1 MQSGELKGK
10 EYIGA
15 PILQNKI
22 VNEERMKAAQ
32 AAMAGGQQQG
42 SGSILDGLLANADQL
57 QGITAIAEP
66 APVMAAGV
74 AGLLRFKRGVLVFL
88 T

>member
-42 SGSILDGLLANADQL
+42 SGSI
-57 QGITAIAEP
+57 
-66 APVMAAGV
+66 
-74 AGLLRFKRGVLVFL
+74 
-88 T
+88 